1 MALSAYFKILRP
13 LNCIISAVAVFIG
26 FSVANLAVQF
36 TMPLLMAMIAA
47 FLICGAG
54 QAINDYYDAKI
65 DKKIRPEKPIPS
77 GKISAKGAFAFSIIL
92 FILGIALS
100 YFINIYAF
108 VIALTISLLLFCY
121 SAFLGKYKY
130 IGNWIVASG
139 TALTLVFGASVV
151 LNFRIASIL
160 ALSALFANVA
170 RELTKDFEDLDA
182 DLGFKTSLPQ
192 LLQGMKVKLLI
203 LTMYLAAII
212 VAFAPFALGLFRNL
226 FYPALVAV
234 SGIIFIFAALLAFK
248 NKFHKA
254 QNFSKLGMI
263 IALVAFFIGIF

>member
-1 MALSAYFKILRP
+1 MGINAYFKILRP

-26 FSVANLAVQF
+26 FAVANLAVEF
-36 TMPLLMAMIAA
+36 TFPLVMAMIAA

-54 QAINDYYDAKI
+54 QAINDYYDASI
-65 DKKIRPEKPIPS
+65 DRKIRPEKPIPS
-77 GKISAKGAFAFSIIL
+77 GKISAKGAFAFAIIL
-92 FILGIALS
+92 FIIGIAIS

-108 VIALTISLLLFCY
+108 AISLVISLLLFCY

-130 IGNWIVASG
+130 VGNWIVASG

-192 LLQGMKVKLLI
+192 LLQGRKVKLLI
-203 LTMYLAAII
+203 LAMYAAAII
-212 VAFAPFALGLFRNL
+212 VAFAPYALGLFKNL
-226 FYPALVAV
+226 FYPALIAV
-234 SGIIFIFAALLAFK
+234 SGIIFIYAALLAFK

-263 IALVAFFIGIF
+263 VALVAFFIGIF